1 MSAPCTQVE
10 LRLRF
15 GPWGEFG
22 RLLAPAALGSCKRN
36 CDVLGGASA
45 CDRSCGMS
53 EERVQQL
60 MRAAADRGG
69 RS

>member
-1 MSAPCTQVE
+1 MSEIRQGAEKP
-10 LRLRF
+10 LRF
-15 GPWGEFG
+15 GPWGEHG
-22 RLLAPAALGSCKRN
+22 RPLGLSAPGTCKRN
-36 CDVLGGASA
+36 CDLIGGATA